1 MTGCVYA
8 RGWIQGV
15 EMQIVICEL
24 FGKNRDA
31 ILPPIQAMN
40 LDTAAFIDSLGCILT
55 AITQTKNFG
64 RHFVTIILLNNM

>member
-24 FGKNRDA
+24 FGKNRE
-31 ILPPIQAMN
+31 IFQ
-40 LDTAAFIDSLGCILT
+40 LG
-55 AITQTKNFG
+55 
-64 RHFVTIILLNNM
+64 